1 MDESVAIN
9 PSLCRIYT
17 RLEKASD
24 LKFVIV
30 VELNEGVMKKYQLKD
45 DINVFGFEV
54 KTFPNGIGDAFESLV
69 KMVPEG
75 LGRDF
80 YGISFHDSENRMVY
94 LATAREKHHGEA
106 EKYQC
111 NRYTIK
117 KGDYATETVWDWR
130 KRTDLI
136 KHVFETLFKSIEG
149 IAIGPCVEWYK
160 DENEMLCMVRLAQ
173 PH

>member
-1 MDESVAIN
+1 
-9 PSLCRIYT
+9 
-17 RLEKASD
+17 
-24 LKFVIV
+24 
-30 VELNEGVMKKYQLKD
+30 
-45 DINVFGFEV
+45 
-54 KTFPNGIGDAFESLV
+54 
-69 KMVPEG
+69 MVPEG